1 MDCKERILSNDY
13 ADFIV
18 DFAPEIVL
26 REGQDVCYISLG
38 EGYAVVYENQLTARE
53 RWVGPY
59 QYRYTPK
66 LYGLMDIEGEMQ
78 AAQLYQEP
86 FDSTAL
92 ISSGI
97 LAIQREP
104 LRLTGQGCIFCC
116 IDTGVD
122 YTSPVF
128 RNEDG
133 TTRILAIWD
142 QTIQDGPAPQG
153 LYFGT
158 EYTREQIDEALR
170 AEDPYSIVPSRDTQG
185 HGSAIAGVAAG
196 SNLEGGS
203 VYLGAAPQA
212 DILVV
217 KLKECK
223 PYLREY
229 YYLPEDVPAY
239 SEGDIMLAIRYA
251 DAFGEAFR
259 KPVVVCLGLGTS
271 MGDHNGNGFLA
282 RYLYCMGG
290 HRSRVFVV
298 AGGNEGNSAHHFFG
312 EISTD
317 LGRADSYL
325 DVEVRVADGVEGFI
339 MEFWGTVP
347 DLYNVAI
354 RSPGGET
361 ISPIRLGIESETRH
375 RFIYERTEITIQ
387 SVLVEANSG
396 EQLVVFRVNQ
406 PTQGI
411 WNFRV
416 AAAGQLYTG
425 RFHIWLPI
433 TKFLTAE
440 CYFLRPDPYTTLTEP
455 AYATRVISVSTY
467 NDMNDSFFLES
478 GRGFARMGE
487 VRPDLAAPG
496 VNISTIYGRRTG
508 SSLAAALTA
517 GAAAQFMQWAVVE
530 ENSLLAE
537 TTEVRNYFI
546 QGAVRTAEIS
556 YPSREW
562 GESGIIVSS

>member
-1 MDCKERILSNDY
+1 M
-13 ADFIV
+13 
-18 DFAPEIVL
+18 
-26 REGQDVCYISLG
+26 
-38 EGYAVVYENQLTARE
+38 
-53 RWVGPY
+53 
-59 QYRYTPK
+59 
-66 LYGLMDIEGEMQ
+66 
-78 AAQLYQEP
+78 
-86 FDSTAL
+86 
-92 ISSGI
+92 
-97 LAIQREP
+97 
-104 LRLTGQGCIFCC
+104 
-116 IDTGVD
+116 
-122 YTSPVF
+122 
-128 RNEDG
+128 
-133 TTRILAIWD
+133 
-142 QTIQDGPAPQG
+142 
-153 LYFGT
+153 
-158 EYTREQIDEALR
+158 
-170 AEDPYSIVPSRDTQG
+170 
-185 HGSAIAGVAAG
+185 
-196 SNLEGGS
+196 
-203 VYLGAAPQA
+203 
-212 DILVV
+212 
-217 KLKECK
+217 
-223 PYLREY
+223 
-229 YYLPEDVPAY
+229 
-239 SEGDIMLAIRYA
+239 
-251 DAFGEAFR
+251 
-259 KPVVVCLGLGTS
+259 
-271 MGDHNGNGFLA
+271 
-282 RYLYCMGG
+282 
-290 HRSRVFVV
+290 
-298 AGGNEGNSAHHFFG
+298 
-312 EISTD
+312 
-317 LGRADSYL
+317 
-325 DVEVRVADGVEGFI
+325 
-339 MEFWGTVP
+339 
-347 DLYNVAI
+347 AI

-562 GESGIIVSS
+562 GRVVL